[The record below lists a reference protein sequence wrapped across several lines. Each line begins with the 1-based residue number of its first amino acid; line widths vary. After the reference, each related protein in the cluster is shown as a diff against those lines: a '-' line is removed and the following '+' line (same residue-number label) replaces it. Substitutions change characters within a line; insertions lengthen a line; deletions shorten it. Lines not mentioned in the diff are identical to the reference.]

1 MLIAG
6 FNFFIGMFNFI
17 PLLPLDG
24 GHIAGA
30 LCEAIRRGFARLRGR
45 PDPGYVDVAK
55 LLPIAYV
62 VASAV
67 LVMGVVLIVA
77 DLVVPAPPRVLTRVR
92 HVRSARPAGSMRLT
106 GGVRTP
112 DPLPM
117 LGSRACP
124 AGAT

>member
-1 MLIAG
+1 VFVLSMIAG

-30 LCEAIRRGFARLRGR
+30 LWEAVRRGIARLRGR

-62 VASAV
+62 VASV
-67 LVMGVVLIVA
+67 ILVMGVVLIVA
-77 DLVVPAPPRVLTRVR
+77 DLVVPIHMP
-92 HVRSARPAGSMRLT
+92 S
-106 GGVRTP
+106 
-112 DPLPM
+112 
-117 LGSRACP
+117 
-124 AGAT
+124 